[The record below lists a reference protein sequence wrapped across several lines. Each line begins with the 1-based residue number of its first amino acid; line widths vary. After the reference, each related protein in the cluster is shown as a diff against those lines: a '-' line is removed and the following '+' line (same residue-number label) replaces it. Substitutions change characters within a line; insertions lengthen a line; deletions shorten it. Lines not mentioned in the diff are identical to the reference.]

1 MKDENT
7 PVIVG
12 TAQLVD
18 RDGDVDR
25 HIEPLDM
32 LVRMAEGAAEDAGA
46 GRKLLENL
54 DTVALVGIAGWN
66 PDNAPNLVASRIGA
80 NPANEWVTGTGGQVG
95 VTLLN
100 HVASAI
106 VDGRSQLGFVGGCNN
121 LKVLMKAI
129 AAGKQL
135 EWTRGGA
142 GKPEMVGGDEPGST
156 ELEGQYG
163 LKQPPDIYPLFENA
177 MRAELGLSLADHA
190 ARMGRL
196 FTKFTE
202 VAAANPYAWFP
213 TARSAEELVTVTP
226 ANRMISFPYPKYLNA
241 VLNTEQAAG
250 MIVCSLAKARSLGI
264 AEDKYVYWWGGAH
277 SQERAWWASERPVFT
292 ECPSMK
298 DSHLSA
304 LANAGVSVED
314 INRFDFYSCFPIA
327 VQMACKMLSL
337 DVDDPRGFTVT
348 GGLPYAG
355 GPASAY
361 TLHSLAEM
369 CRVLR
374 ENPGQKGMVTGN
386 GWYLTKH
393 SAAILAS
400 APRPGGEPG
409 NDLLATLP
417 SAQMETA
424 PHPVQENASGKAN
437 VEAYTVSYDRDG
449 TPARGIVV
457 GSTETGARFIANTP
471 AGVDFLT
478 SFVASEQV
486 GRTGMVEKGES
497 GLLVFTPS
505 D

>member
-1 MKDENT
+1 MNEERT

-25 HIEPLDM
+25 HIEPLEM
-32 LVRMAEGAAEDAGA
+32 LVRMAEGSALDAGP
-46 GRKLLENL
+46 GPSLLRKL
-54 DTVALVGIAGWN
+54 DTVALVGIAGWH
-66 PDNAPNLVASRIGA
+66 PDNAPNLVAERIGA
-80 NPANEWVTGTGGQVG
+80 SPAHEYVTGTGGQVG

-100 HVASAI
+100 HVATEI
-106 VDGRSQLGFVGGCNN
+106 VEGRSQLAFVGGCNN

-135 EWTRGGA
+135 GWTRGGK
-142 GKPEMVGGDEPGST
+142 GKPGMVGGDEPGST

-163 LKQPPDIYPLFENA
+163 LRQPPDIYPLFENA
-177 MRAELGLSLADHA
+177 LRAELGLSFEAHA
-190 ARMGRL
+190 KRMGNL
-196 FTKFTE
+196 FSRFTR

-213 TARSAEELVTVTP
+213 TERSAEELVTVTP
-226 ANRMISFPYPKYLNA
+226 ANRMISWPYPKYLNA

-250 MIVCSLAKARSLGI
+250 LIVCSLAQARSLGI

-277 SQERAWWASERPVFT
+277 SQEKAWWASERPVFT

-298 DSHLSA
+298 DTHVSA
-304 LANAGVSVED
+304 LANAGLGVDEID
-314 INRFDFYSCFPIA
+314 HFDFYSCFPIA
-327 VQMACKMLSL
+327 VEMACKMLSL
-337 DVDDPRGFTVT
+337 DLDDPRGFTVT

-374 ENPGQKGMVTGN
+374 DHPGNKGMVTGN

-400 APRPGGEPG
+400 SPKPGAEPRDGLIEALPSREMKTDPRPVNPQ
-409 NDLLATLP
+409 
-417 SAQMETA
+417 AQGA
-424 PHPVQENASGKAN
+424 AQI
-437 VEAYTVSYDRDG
+437 EAYTVSYDRAG
-449 TPARGIVV
+449 RPVRGIVV
-457 GSTETGARFIANTP
+457 GATDSGDRFIANTP
-471 AGVDFLT
+471 DNEGFLET
-478 SFVASEQV
+478 FVASEQV
-486 GRTGMVEKGES
+486 GTRGQVTMGADS
-497 GLLVFTPS
+497 SLVFMPS

>member
-1 MKDENT
+1 MNEAHT

-18 RDGDVDR
+18 READVDR
-25 HIEPLDM
+25 HTEPLEM
-32 LVRMAEGAAEDAGA
+32 LARMAEGAAEDAGGGKA
-46 GRKLLENL
+46 LLSKL

-66 PDNAPNLVASRIGA
+66 PDNAPNLVATRIGA
-80 NPANEWVTGTGGQVG
+80 SPARELITGTGGQVG
-95 VTLLN
+95 VSLLN
-100 HVASAI
+100 HVASEI
-106 VDGRSQLGFVGGCNN
+106 VAGRSQLAFVGGCNN

-129 AAGKQL
+129 SIGKQL

-142 GKPEMVGGDEPGST
+142 GKPQMVGGDEPGST

-163 LKQPPDIYPLFENA
+163 LRQPPDIYPLFENA
-177 MRAELGLSLADHA
+177 YRAKLGLGLGEHA
-190 ARMGRL
+190 LRMGRL
-196 FTKFTE
+196 FTGFTR

-213 TARSAEELVTVTP
+213 TERSAEELITVTP

-250 MIVCSLAKARSLGI
+250 LIVCSLAKAKSLGI

-277 SQERAWWASERPVFT
+277 SRERAWWASERPKFT

-298 DSHLSA
+298 DAHSSA
-304 LANAGVSVED
+304 LANAGLQTSD
-314 INRFDFYSCFPIA
+314 IDHFDFYSCFPIA
-327 VQMACKMLSL
+327 VQMACEMLSL
-337 DVDDPRGFTVT
+337 DVRDARGFTVT

-374 ENPGQKGMVTGN
+374 ENPGNKGLVTGN

-393 SAAILAS
+393 SAAVLS
-400 APRPGGEPG
+400 SSPRMDGVPLDG
-409 NDLLATLP
+409 LVKHLP
-417 SAQMETA
+417 STTMDTVPRAVKRDAQGRA
-424 PHPVQENASGKAN
+424 GI
-437 VEAYTVSYDRDG
+437 EAYTVSYDREG
-449 TPARGIVV
+449 RPVCGIVV
-457 GSTETGARFIANTP
+457 GTTDTGDRFIANTP
-471 AGVDFLT
+471 SDLGFLED
-478 SFVASEQV
+478 FVAEEQV
-486 GRTGMVEKGES
+486 GCRGKVRQGEES
-497 GLLVFTPS
+497 LLVFTPS